1 MGSCDYALQMARDT
15 SSSNAPQRRTLHF
28 TRIDQVLADVNQLA
42 EAEQRGTLKMLGNW
56 TFGQSL
62 GHLASWVDY
71 SYDGVPL
78 KIPFF
83 IPWIVRP
90 LRKQFLYKPMKPG
103 SRIPKVPGGTL
114 ATDVVASAPA
124 LDHFRRAFERLA
136 ISPPGKPH
144 ALFGKFTHQE
154 WIAQH
159 LRHSELHLSFMRSD
173 G

>member
-1 MGSCDYALQMARDT
+1 MAGDT
-15 SSSNAPQRRTLHF
+15 SQAHALQRRTLHF
-28 TRIDQVLADVNQLA
+28 TQIDDVLADVTQLA
-42 EAEQRGTLKMLGNW
+42 EAERRGALKMLGNW

-62 GHLASWVDY
+62 GHLATWVDY

-83 IPWIVRP
+83 LPWIARP
-90 LRKQFLYKPMKPG
+90 FRNQFLYKPMRPG
-103 SRIPKVPGGTL
+103 SRIPRVSGGTL

-124 LDHFRRAFERLA
+124 LAHFRHAFERLKR
-136 ISPPGKPH
+136 SPPEKSH

-159 LRHSELHLSFMRSD
+159 LRHSELHLSFAKCD